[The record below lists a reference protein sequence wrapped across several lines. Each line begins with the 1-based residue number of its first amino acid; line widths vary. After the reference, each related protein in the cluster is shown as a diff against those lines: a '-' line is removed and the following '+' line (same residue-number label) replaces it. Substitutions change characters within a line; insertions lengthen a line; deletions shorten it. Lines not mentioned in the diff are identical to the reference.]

1 MVEKEQLGQIIGGC
15 KRGDAECF
23 SQLVDIYADRCYGY
37 FYRMTGSR
45 DVSDD
50 LLSELFVK
58 LVEKIGTYKGG
69 GFDGWLFKVTGNVF
83 YDYLRHKYRDAKVA
97 EARKQL
103 FEEDFEQIP
112 DNGDE
117 RIDKLQKQLSKLDIE
132 TRELIM
138 LRFFSG
144 LSFKQIAEIRALPTG
159 TILSKVHRG
168 LKKLRE
174 LMGAEK

>member
-1 MVEKEQLGQIIGGC
+1 MTEKQQLGQIIAGC
-15 KRGDAECF
+15 RRGDAESF
-23 SQLVDIYADRCYGY
+23 SQLVDIYAGRCYGY

-45 DVSDD
+45 DISDD

-58 LVEKIGTYKGG
+58 LVEKIKTYKGG
-69 GFDGWLFKVTGNVF
+69 GFNGWIFKVTGNVF
-83 YDYLRHKYRDAKVA
+83 YDYLRHKYRDTKML

-103 FEEDFEQIP
+103 FEEDITQTP
-112 DNGDE
+112 DDGDQ
-117 RIDKLQKQLSKLDIE
+117 RVDNLQKFLDRLDTE

-138 LRFFSG
+138 LRFYSG
-144 LSFKQIAEIRALPTG
+144 LSFKEIAEIRAMPTG

-174 LMGAEK
+174 LLGAEK